1 MKAICI
7 DMECRILDNEKLTD
21 TIVTPIIYID
31 NMMFYDNNSNYH
43 RKKKTKLNFDKLFW
57 WSGSSLATSAFEA
70 SKHRPG
76 SKF

>member
-43 RKKKTKLNFDKLFW
+43 RKKKTKLNFDKLF
-57 WSGSSLATSAFEA
+57 
-70 SKHRPG
+70 
-76 SKF
+76 